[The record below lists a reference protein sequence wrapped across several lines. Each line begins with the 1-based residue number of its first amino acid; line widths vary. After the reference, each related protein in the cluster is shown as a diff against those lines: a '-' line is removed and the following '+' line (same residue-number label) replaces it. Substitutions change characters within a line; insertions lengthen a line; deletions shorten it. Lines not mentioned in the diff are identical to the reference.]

1 MTEIDRDR
9 EASRGRLPA
18 LQGTLTL
25 HKLRSAFVQD
35 AGRRQLYGYLA
46 QMADIEG
53 HPETATLLRELA
65 ESSGL
70 LADGHLDLLRRV
82 GDPLTGLP
90 MGSALQ
96 SLRALSAG
104 LSGEVETE
112 LLGAAETAISEGF
125 PDVASWFQSARAL
138 RAAHLARATA
148 QADRLLETP

>member
-25 HKLRSAFVQD
+25 HKLRAAFLQD

-53 HPETATLLRELA
+53 QADTATLLRELA

-70 LADGHLDLLRRV
+70 LADGHLDLMRRA
-82 GDPLTGLP
+82 GDPLMGLP

-96 SLRALSAG
+96 SMRALSAG
-104 LSGEVETE
+104 LTGEVETE

-125 PDVASWFQSARAL
+125 PDVASWFQSAAVL
-138 RAAHLARATA
+138 RAAHLARAAA
-148 QADRLLETP
+148 QTDRLLEQP

>member
-25 HKLRSAFVQD
+25 HKLRSAFLQD

-96 SLRALSAG
+96 SMRALSAG
-104 LSGEVETE
+104 LTGEVETE